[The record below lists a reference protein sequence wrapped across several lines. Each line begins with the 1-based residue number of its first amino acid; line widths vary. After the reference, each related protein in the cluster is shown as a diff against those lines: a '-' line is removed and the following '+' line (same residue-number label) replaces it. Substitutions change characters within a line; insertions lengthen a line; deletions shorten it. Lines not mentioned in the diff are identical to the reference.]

1 MALVQLSF
9 DSFFTN
15 IEELFDLLP
24 NLIASR
30 KNIKNFKQNPLFKVE
45 NTKK

>member
-1 MALVQLSF
+1 MALAQLSF

-30 KNIKNFKQNPLFKVE
+30 KNIKNLNKILFLK
-45 NTKK
+45 